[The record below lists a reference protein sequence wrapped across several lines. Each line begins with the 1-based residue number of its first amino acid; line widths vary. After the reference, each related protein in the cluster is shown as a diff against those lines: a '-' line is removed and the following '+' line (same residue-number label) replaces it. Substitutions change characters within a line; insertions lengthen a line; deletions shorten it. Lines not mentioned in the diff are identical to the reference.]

1 MFNTSEKMNPLISI
15 IVPIYGVEQ
24 YLDQCVESIVSQ
36 TYQDLEIILVD
47 DGSKDQCP
55 EICDQWAEKDQRIKV
70 IHKVNGGLSDARNA
84 GIRQMNGDYVS
95 FIDSD
100 DWIDQSFIQKLYE
113 AMVENQSD
121 VAECSVQLVGETGN
135 YLQNRK
141 VFSEQKKID
150 KKTALEHLIDESGI
164 YQTVWNKLYKKE
176 VIEGFMFKVG
186 KHHEDEFWTY
196 KVIDRISSLST
207 VEEPLYFYRQR
218 ESSIMGNTYSL
229 KRLEGLEAKYE
240 RYQYFSTD
248 PVLSQKCSVKLLVDC
263 LWNLQAA
270 ARALSPDEFKTARE
284 YVLNIVRE
292 MSSASIGRSDQRT
305 TTKIWL
311 HMFRLFPTAT
321 IKIRNVLKV
330 GL

>member
-1 MFNTSEKMNPLISI
+1 
-15 IVPIYGVEQ
+15 
-24 YLDQCVESIVSQ
+24 
-36 TYQDLEIILVD
+36 
-47 DGSKDQCP
+47 
-55 EICDQWAEKDQRIKV
+55 
-70 IHKVNGGLSDARNA
+70 
-84 GIRQMNGDYVS
+84 
-95 FIDSD
+95 
-100 DWIDQSFIQKLYE
+100 
-113 AMVENQSD
+113 
-121 VAECSVQLVGETGN
+121 
-135 YLQNRK
+135 
-141 VFSEQKKID
+141 
-150 KKTALEHLIDESGI
+150 
-164 YQTVWNKLYKKE
+164 
-176 VIEGFMFKVG
+176 MFKVG

-240 RYQYFSTD
+240 RYQYFSND

-292 MSSASIGRSDQRT
+292 ISSASIGRSDQRT